1 MADTTP
7 LPPLGKASYNTPMPP
22 RPLEI
27 GPAGQAAAH
36 AIERL
41 RTTRGYSQRRL
52 ADRVTALGRPLTFT
66 QLSRIE
72 RRVRRC
78 DVDDLVSIAAA
89 LGVAPQT
96 LLGDADAR
104 PRAGGEGT

>member
-1 MADTTP
+1 
-7 LPPLGKASYNTPMPP
+7 MPP

-52 ADRVTALGRPLTFT
+52 ADRVTVLGRPLTFT

-72 RRVRRC
+72 RQVRRC
-78 DVDDLVSIAAA
+78 DVDDLVAIAVA
-89 LGVAPQT
+89 LGVAPQA
-96 LLGDADAR
+96 LLGDAGAR
-104 PRAGGEGT
+104 PRVDGGGI

>member
-1 MADTTP
+1 
-7 LPPLGKASYNTPMPP
+7 MPP

-41 RTTRGYSQRRL
+41 RTTRGYSQRYL
-52 ADRVTALGRPLTFT
+52 AARVTALGRPLTFT
-66 QLSRIE
+66 QLSRVE

-78 DVDDLVSIAAA
+78 DVDDLVAIAAA
-89 LGVAPQT
+89 LGVAPQA
-96 LLGDADAR
+96 LLGDAGTR
-104 PRAGGEGT
+104 PRADGGGI